1 MGWGNVGQIGTM
13 VFMERV
19 LESESVEGEIGLV
32 IEYQPGV
39 SYAVDVLQG
48 AMGLIQSL
56 DRLDNVLLS
65 SIDTSLEPVSIL
77 NDVQH
82 SSLKILLARA
92 LRKIPDDHLGSLEW
106 KKWVGGLLV
115 KGKHVLLQKLDAD
128 APEIYQAVASLT
140 VDYRSAPGLVGY
152 EPPNTSAV
160 QDALDGVSKAR
171 ALFPR
176 QVVRIQT
183 ELGDVLLAES
193 FTPPELPINVE
204 SLTSV
209 VNKGHEFFK
218 IKSVDMLG
226 QSQWTVLRNGRS
238 VKVDILHRSWLEAYQ
253 QRAMPLL
260 PGDSLE
266 CAFEETVVY
275 DGNQNEIERK
285 LAIIEVLSV
294 VSPPF
299 QNRLI

>member
-1 MGWGNVGQIGTM
+1 
-13 VFMERV
+13 MERV

-32 IEYQPGV
+32 IEYQPGI

-56 DRLDNVLLS
+56 DRLDHALLS

-128 APEIYQAVASLT
+128 APEINRAVASLT
-140 VDYRSAPGLVGY
+140 ADYQSAPGLIGY

-193 FTPPELPINVE
+193 FAPPELPINLE

-253 QRAMPLL
+253 QRATPLL

-285 LAIIEVLSV
+285 LAIVEVLRV

>member
-1 MGWGNVGQIGTM
+1 MNRTLSI
-13 VFMERV
+13 
-19 LESESVEGEIGLV
+19 ESVEGEIGLV

-39 SYAVDVLQG
+39 SHAVDVLQG
-48 AMGLIQSL
+48 AMGLIQAL
-56 DRLDNVLLS
+56 DRLDHALLS

-92 LRKIPDDHLGSLEW
+92 LRKLPDDQLGGLEW

-128 APEIYQAVASLT
+128 APELSLAVSSLAE
-140 VDYRSAPGLVGY
+140 DYRAAPGLVGY
-152 EPPNTSAV
+152 DPPKIAAV
-160 QDALDGVSKAR
+160 QDALEGVVKAR
-171 ALFPR
+171 SLFPR
-176 QVVRIQT
+176 QVVRVQT
-183 ELGDVLLAES
+183 EYGDVILADTTEIYQP
-193 FTPPELPINVE
+193 TPLNPQ

-238 VKVDILHRSWLEAYQ
+238 VKVDILHRSWLESYQ
-253 QRAMPLL
+253 KRNTLLL

-275 DGNQNEIERK
+275 DENQNEVERK
-285 LAIIEVLSV
+285 LAVIEVLRV
-294 VSPPF
+294 VSPPA